1 MSKNDE
7 MLWTSSIDSLLA
19 NPFGEVTEVR
29 DKPSS
34 SRFIDQL
41 KEEHRQ
47 KALALAEQIDPRNH
61 QAILQYGVA
70 AQAELSRFS
79 HSILNHVQKKDAG
92 PVGEVIQELM
102 TKMKE
107 VNVEDFAMNKKS
119 FFARMFQS
127 VTQSVQHILSKYQ
140 KLGVDIDRIAD
151 QLEKHRQMLF
161 RDIMMLETLYEKNKE
176 YFDALN
182 IYIAAAELKLE
193 QLRTKTIP
201 ELEKKALQSQNQM
214 DVQEV
219 NDMIQFADR
228 LEKRIHDLKLSRQ
241 ITIQTAPQ
249 IRLIQHVNQTLV
261 ERIQSSILTAIPLWK
276 NQLVIALTLLRQKK
290 AVEAQK
296 AVTKTTNELLLRN
309 SEMLK
314 INTIEAAK
322 ENEEGLVSIE
332 TLKKTQENL
341 LETLEET
348 LKIQQEGRMKRQRVE
363 QELIEMEEQLKQ
375 RLLTLKRAE

>member
-19 NPFGEVTEVR
+19 NPFGEVTEASVN
-29 DKPSS
+29 PSS
-34 SRFIDQL
+34 PRLIDQL

-79 HSILNHVQKKDAG
+79 HSILNHVQKKDVG
-92 PVGEVIQELM
+92 PVGEVIHELM
-102 TKMKE
+102 IKMRE
-107 VNVEDFAMNKKS
+107 VNVEELTMTKKS
-119 FFARMFQS
+119 FLARMLQS

-140 KLGVDIDRIAD
+140 KLGVEIDRIAD

-314 INTIEAAK
+314 MNTIEAAK
-322 ENEEGLVSIE
+322 ENEEGLVSID

-348 LKIQQEGRMKRQRVE
+348 LKIQQEGRMKRQQVE
-363 QELIEMEEQLKQ
+363 RELVEMEEQLKQ

>member
-19 NPFGEVTEVR
+19 NPFGEVTEVT

-79 HSILNHVQKKDAG
+79 HSILNHVQKKDVG

-314 INTIEAAK
+314 MNTIEAAK

-363 QELIEMEEQLKQ
+363 QELIDMEEQLKQ

>member
-19 NPFGEVTEVR
+19 NPFGEVTEASVN
-29 DKPSS
+29 PSS
-34 SRFIDQL
+34 PRLIDQL

-79 HSILNHVQKKDAG
+79 HSILNHVQKKDVG
-92 PVGEVIQELM
+92 PVGGVIHELM
-102 TKMKE
+102 IKMRE
-107 VNVEDFAMNKKS
+107 VNVEELTMTKKS
-119 FFARMFQS
+119 FLARMLQS

-140 KLGVDIDRIAD
+140 KLGVEIDRIAD

-314 INTIEAAK
+314 MNTIEAAK
-322 ENEEGLVSIE
+322 ENEEGLVSID

-348 LKIQQEGRMKRQRVE
+348 LKIQQEGRMKRQQVE
-363 QELIEMEEQLKQ
+363 RELVEMEEQLKQ